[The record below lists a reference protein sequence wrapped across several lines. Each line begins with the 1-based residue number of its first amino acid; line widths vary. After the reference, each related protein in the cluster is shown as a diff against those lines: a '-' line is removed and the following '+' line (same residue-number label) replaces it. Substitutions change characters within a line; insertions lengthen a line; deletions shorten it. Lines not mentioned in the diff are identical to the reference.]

1 MSCYST
7 ARMNRA
13 LFPEAGAEA
22 SDTGAEQEAETRGL
36 DTFGGCLSSL
46 TRYETMIKLLTS
58 SLHTNVSDI
67 SKLYMNCDYFL
78 HLYFIFKSLK
88 KV

>member
-1 MSCYST
+1 
-7 ARMNRA
+7 MNRA

-22 SDTGAEQEAETRGL
+22 TDPGAEQEAETRGL

-58 SLHTNVSDI
+58 SLQTNVSDI
-67 SKLYMNCDYFL
+67 SKL
-78 HLYFIFKSLK
+78 
-88 KV
+88 